1 MWGFSL
7 AVAHWLSKHQEK
19 IQAEKKIHL
28 PTELWSCSEHLERII
43 EFIEALSNTGASCVP
58 LLPSMK

>member
-19 IQAEKKIHL
+19 IQAERK
-28 PTELWSCSEHLERII
+28 
-43 EFIEALSNTGASCVP
+43 FIYLQNFGPVQNI
-58 LLPSMK
+58 